1 MKLGILTW
9 MVFSFPIF
17 GQGDSVIYSPI
28 GKRDPFRAPNAKF
41 LMREVASSNRLERF
55 SLEQIQL
62 KAVLKGLGK
71 NRAMFEDP
79 EGKTH
84 VLLEGSS
91 LGREKA
97 IVSRILSREV
107 IVTVRTFNYLGNE
120 TLVEKVISLPTEE
133 EEAAVVAVPVP
144 INPSAPKLRGEK

>member
-1 MKLGILTW
+1 MKLAFFILAC
-9 MVFSFPIF
+9 FSVALQ

-28 GKRDPFRAPNAKF
+28 GKRDPFRMPSAKT
-41 LMREVASSNRLERF
+41 LTRDVASVNQLERF

-62 KAVLKGLGK
+62 RAILKGLGK

-84 VLLEGSS
+84 ILLEGSQ
-91 LGREKA
+91 LGRERA
-97 IVSRILSREV
+97 TVSRILSREV

-120 TLVEKVISLPTEE
+120 TLVEKIMSLPTEDE
-133 EEAAVVAVPVP
+133 EINTTKVPETPVT
-144 INPSAPKLRGEK
+144 PKSRGER